1 MTSTS
6 PAAASQPY
14 MIRCAEIW
22 GGTSVKED
30 QLATPGL
37 HAAIHSSASGDS
49 RGGDLY
55 YVSVCAYDTL
65 TRIAVADVRG
75 HGESVN
81 HLSEWLYQVLD
92 ERMNYPSSAAVLADL
107 NDIVH
112 SRGFEAITTAVVA
125 TFHRDNSTLYYS
137 YAGHPPLLLGRYG
150 LPWQTLAPGKT
161 QGPSNLPLGVLKSA
175 RFTQEQIRVEPTD
188 RLFFYSDG
196 VSECPGAG
204 EEMYGDHNMLQ
215 TLEATRLL
223 PLHEAREAIRED
235 MARFAG
241 GPLIHDDCTFLLI
254 EPLGPVPFW
263 KRRFFPAKR
272 RRVSQQDSQ

>member
-14 MIRCAEIW
+14 IIRCAEIW

-49 RGGDLY
+49 KGGDLY

-125 TFHRDNSTLYYS
+125 TFHRDNSM
-137 YAGHPPLLLGRYG
+137 
-150 LPWQTLAPGKT
+150 
-161 QGPSNLPLGVLKSA
+161 KSA
-175 RFTQEQIRVEPTD
+175 PWLRQRVKTLFTIRCEFIVRQPDSVTESGACWTSAS
-188 RLFFYSDG
+188 RL
-196 VSECPGAG
+196 P
-204 EEMYGDHNMLQ
+204 
-215 TLEATRLL
+215 
-223 PLHEAREAIRED
+223 
-235 MARFAG
+235 
-241 GPLIHDDCTFLLI
+241 
-254 EPLGPVPFW
+254 
-263 KRRFFPAKR
+263 R
-272 RRVSQQDSQ
+272 RRSADNWRRCPVSFTWFV

>member
-37 HAAIHSSASGDS
+37 HATIHSSASGDS
-49 RGGDLY
+49 RGVDLY

-92 ERMNYPSSAAVLADL
+92 ERMNYLSSAAVLADL

-161 QGPSNLPLGVLKSA
+161 KGPPTSRSA
-175 RFTQEQIRVEPTD
+175 F
-188 RLFFYSDG
+188 
-196 VSECPGAG
+196 
-204 EEMYGDHNMLQ
+204 
-215 TLEATRLL
+215 
-223 PLHEAREAIRED
+223 
-235 MARFAG
+235 
-241 GPLIHDDCTFLLI
+241 
-254 EPLGPVPFW
+254 
-263 KRRFFPAKR
+263 
-272 RRVSQQDSQ
+272 